1 MPGST
6 FRRKVHKSARIPG
19 LRRGL
24 GDECLGDGDIKF
36 LEEHAVTTRSSA
48 LIQRR
53 RKKCRKSEAKTLT
66 TIMSPIGM

>member
-1 MPGST
+1 M
-6 FRRKVHKSARIPG
+6 
-19 LRRGL
+19 